1 MFRQVLCTRLFVQT
15 CGIRY
20 IEKEYLYNLGG
31 SGDRVV
37 IYHLEVVGL
46 ILSTTTFCRGTCL
59 TKLFGVST
67 LTK

>member
-1 MFRQVLCTRLFVQT
+1 MRCKHRLLFKNPTSRALDQ
-15 CGIRY
+15 
-20 IEKEYLYNLGG
+20 EYLYNLEGP
-31 SGDRVV
+31 GDRVV